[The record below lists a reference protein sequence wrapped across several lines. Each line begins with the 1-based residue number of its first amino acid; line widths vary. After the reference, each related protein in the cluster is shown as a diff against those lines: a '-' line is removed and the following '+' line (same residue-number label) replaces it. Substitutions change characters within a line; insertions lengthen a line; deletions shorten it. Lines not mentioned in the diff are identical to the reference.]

1 MSILVIAEGRDGI
14 LKKSTFEAL
23 AFGSS
28 IAASNNS
35 KVVLYAPGTYATE
48 ELSKAAN
55 FGANVVVNTSVGLPQ
70 VFDNKFYIGLL
81 KAVAEK
87 YEAKML
93 VFSHGFVG
101 KSVAAGVSAQMNAGF
116 VNNVAGFAET
126 IEPFVV
132 KHVAFSGKVISSTR
146 IDAEIKVVLL
156 AGNAV
161 PIAENVQ
168 TARFEAFEVPSGIS
182 SSGIELVSEKKSGS
196 ALLLHEADRV
206 VSGGRGMKSPDMWGP
221 IEELA
226 AELGA
231 ATACSRPVSDEG
243 WRSHHEH
250 VGQTGKVIAPTLYIA
265 CGISGAIQHVA
276 GISSSKVIV
285 AINKDPEAPIF
296 SVADYGIVGDVHK
309 VLPQLV
315 DAVRKMK
322 S

>member
-23 AFGSS
+23 AFATNV
-28 IAASNNS
+28 AASSNS
-35 KVVLYAPGTYATE
+35 KVVLYVPGTYAND
-48 ELSKAAN
+48 ELAKAATY
-55 FGANVVVNTSVGLPQ
+55 GATEIVNTSTGLPQ
-70 VFDNKFYIGLL
+70 VFDNKLYINLV
-81 KAVAEK
+81 KMVAEK
-87 YEAKML
+87 HESRII
-93 VFSHGFVG
+93 VFSHGFWG
-101 KSVAAGVSAQMNAGF
+101 KAIAAGVSAQMNAGF
-116 VNNVAGFAET
+116 VNNVTGFAES

-132 KHVAFSGKVISSTR
+132 KHVAFNGKVVSRTR
-146 IDAEIKVVLL
+146 IDAAVKVVLL

-161 PIAENVQ
+161 SITENAQ
-168 TARFEAFEVPSGIS
+168 TARIEQFEAPSGLS
-182 SSGIELVSEKKSGS
+182 ASGIELVSEKKSGG
-196 ALLLHEADRV
+196 ALLLHEAERV

-221 IEELA
+221 IEDLA

-322 S
+322 A

>member
-23 AFGSS
+23 AFATNV
-28 IAASNNS
+28 AASSNS
-35 KVVLYAPGTYATE
+35 KVVLYVPGTYAND
-48 ELSKAAN
+48 ELTKAATY
-55 FGANVVVNTSVGLPQ
+55 GATEIVNTSTGLPQ
-70 VFDNKFYIGLL
+70 VFDNKLYINLV
-81 KAVAEK
+81 KMVAEK
-87 YEAKML
+87 HESRII
-93 VFSHGFVG
+93 VFSHGFWG
-101 KSVAAGVSAQMNAGF
+101 KAIAAGVSAQMNAGF
-116 VNNVAGFAET
+116 VNNVTGFAES

-132 KHVAFSGKVISSTR
+132 KHVAFNGKVVSRTR
-146 IDAEIKVVLL
+146 IDAAVKVVLL

-161 PIAENVQ
+161 SITENAQ
-168 TARFEAFEVPSGIS
+168 TARIEQFEAPSGLS
-182 SSGIELVSEKKSGS
+182 ASGIELVSEKKSGG
-196 ALLLHEADRV
+196 ALLLHEAERV

-221 IEELA
+221 IEDLA

-322 S
+322 A

>member
-1 MSILVIAEGRDGI
+1 MSVLVIAEGRDGI
-14 LKKSTFEAL
+14 LKKSTYEAL

-28 IAASNNS
+28 VAASNNC
-35 KVVLYAPGTYATE
+35 KVVFYAPGAYADD
-48 ELSKAAN
+48 ELAKAAN
-55 FGANVVVNTSVGLPQ
+55 FGANLIVRTPAGLPQ
-70 VFDNKFYIGLL
+70 VFDNKFYIHLI

-93 VFSHGFVG
+93 VFSNGFFG
-101 KSVAAGVSAQMNAGF
+101 KATAAGVSAQMDGGF
-116 VNNVAGFAET
+116 VNNVTGFAVSVA
-126 IEPFVV
+126 PFVV
-132 KHVAFSGKVISSTR
+132 KHMAFSGKLLSSTR
-146 IDAEIKVVLL
+146 IDAEVKVVLL

-161 PIAENVQ
+161 SVAENPQ
-168 TARFEAFEVPSGIS
+168 TLSFEVFEVPGDLGF
-182 SSGIELVSEKKSGS
+182 SGIELVSEKKAGG
-196 ALLLHEADRV
+196 ALLLHEAERV
-206 VSGGRGMKSPDMWGP
+206 VSGGRGMKGPEFWGP

-265 CGISGAIQHVA
+265 CGISGAIQHIA

-296 SVADYGIVGDVHK
+296 SIADYGIVGDVHK
-309 VLPQLV
+309 VLPQMIE
-315 DAVRKMK
+315 AVRKMK
-322 S
+322 

>member
-23 AFGSS
+23 AFATN
-28 IAASNNS
+28 IAASSNS
-35 KVVLYAPGTYATE
+35 KVVLYVPGTYGNDELAKAATYGATE
-48 ELSKAAN
+48 I
-55 FGANVVVNTSVGLPQ
+55 VITSTGLPQ
-70 VFDNKFYIGLL
+70 VFDNKLYINLVKL
-81 KAVAEK
+81 VAEK
-87 YEAKML
+87 HESKL
-93 VFSHGFVG
+93 IVFSHGFWG
-101 KSVAAGVSAQMNAGF
+101 KALAAGVSAQMNAGF
-116 VNNVAGFAET
+116 VNNVTSFAES

-132 KHVAFSGKVISSTR
+132 KHVAFNGKVVSRTR
-146 IDAEIKVVLL
+146 IDAAVKVVLL

-161 PIAENVQ
+161 SITENVQ
-168 TARFEAFEVPSGIS
+168 IARIEQFEAPSGIS
-182 SSGIELVSEKKSGS
+182 SSGIELVSEKKSGG
-196 ALLLHEADRV
+196 ALLLNEAERV

-250 VGQTGKVIAPTLYIA
+250 VGQTGKVISPTLYIA

-322 S
+322 A

>member
-1 MSILVIAEGRDGI
+1 MSVLVIAEGRDGI

-23 AFGSS
+23 TFGSS
-28 IAASNNS
+28 MAASSNS
-35 KVVLYAPGTYATE
+35 KVVLYAPGVYANDELAKAAAYGATE
-48 ELSKAAN
+48 I
-55 FGANVVVNTSVGLPQ
+55 VNTSAGLPQ
-70 VFDNKFYIGLL
+70 VFDNKFYSALL
-81 KAVAEK
+81 KAAALK
-87 YEAKML
+87 YESKVI
-93 VFSHGFVG
+93 VFSHGFWG
-101 KSVAAGVSAQMNAGF
+101 KALAAGLSAQMDAGF
-116 VNNVAGFAET
+116 VNNITGFAES
-126 IEPFVV
+126 IDPFVV
-132 KHVAFSGKVISSTR
+132 KHLAFNGKVVSRTR
-146 IDAEIKVVLL
+146 IDAAVKVVLL

-161 PIAENVQ
+161 SIADNVQ
-168 TARFEAFEVPSGIS
+168 TAHFEVFEVPPTLA

-196 ALLLHEADRV
+196 TLLLHEAERV
-206 VSGGRGMKSPDMWGP
+206 VSGGRGMKSPEMWGP

-276 GISSSKVIV
+276 GVSSSKVIV

-322 S
+322 A